1 MPLILFLL
9 FLLFLLCASA
19 VAQDKTKPPVWKQA
33 ETARWLVHENIW
45 GSVATISK
53 RMEGLPFVQPKSFS
67 DGNETTS
74 TGNLY
79 LYESTMDESMIDI
92 EVNNMVSFSVSA
104 ASLGHCV
111 PTSHTDPENPTCAK
125 VTFTG
130 AFELVTDEQE
140 REVAEDALFSRHP
153 MMPTWPHDF
162 DFYVIRI
169 KSIWLIDIYG
179 GAKDVDLEEYYAVD
193 NSVNL
198 KDSERDRNL
207 V

>member
-1 MPLILFLL
+1 M
-9 FLLFLLCASA
+9 
-19 VAQDKTKPPVWKQA
+19 K
-33 ETARWLVHENIW
+33 
-45 GSVATISK
+45 
-53 RMEGLPFVQPKSFS
+53 
-67 DGNETTS
+67 
-74 TGNLY
+74 
-79 LYESTMDESMIDI
+79 DI
-92 EVNNMVSFSVSA
+92 EANNMVSFSVSA
-104 ASLGHCV
+104 ASLGHSI

-179 GAKDVDLEEYYAVD
+179 GAKDVDIEEYYAVD
-193 NSVNL
+193 DSVNL

>member
-1 MPLILFLL
+1 M
-9 FLLFLLCASA
+9 
-19 VAQDKTKPPVWKQA
+19 
-33 ETARWLVHENIW
+33 
-45 GSVATISK
+45 
-53 RMEGLPFVQPKSFS
+53 
-67 DGNETTS
+67 
-74 TGNLY
+74 
-79 LYESTMDESMIDI
+79 
-92 EVNNMVSFSVSA
+92 
-104 ASLGHCV
+104 
-111 PTSHTDPENPTCAK
+111 
-125 VTFTG
+125 
-130 AFELVTDEQE
+130 
-140 REVAEDALFSRHP
+140 AEDALFSRHP